1 MEEPF
6 LTKFN
11 ELKKNTDLVMLDF
24 KEIDP
29 AKHKELTGWDN
40 ANIVQMAKYLSEIGK
55 DMWIRHVLV
64 PGIPDDEQ
72 GLHELDAL
80 IKELKTVKRVEV
92 LPYHTLG
99 LAKWQKLG
107 ISYPLD
113 GVPTPT
119 KEQTALAEQILVHND

>member
-1 MEEPF
+1 
-6 LTKFN
+6 
-11 ELKKNTDLVMLDF
+11 
-24 KEIDP
+24 
-29 AKHKELTGWDN
+29 
-40 ANIVQMAKYLSEIGK
+40 
-55 DMWIRHVLV
+55 MWIRLVLV
-64 PGIPDDEQ
+64 PGITDDEQ